1 MVHPGAWVVMASVLL
16 LSTGALAQPQG
27 AKQWERVERSVS
39 LAAGAEETT
48 LELRLAPN
56 VVTTVFFDADMEV
69 EEADLS
75 SVRALF
81 LRLEVQPRL
90 LVLRPAVVMP
100 EKGVPPLVV
109 RFVDGDAPRR
119 LVLVLTT
126 QAEKVDSVVDVL
138 RQPVP
143 AEQLEAQLAA
153 LRSHCEAL
161 EERLAAARRPVLPR
175 GLAAAILSGAI
186 GEKGVTETLISR
198 GGGLIFLGLRVR
210 VPKAYRSIQWLA
222 FHMTLENP
230 PGSVSWVPG
239 RARLTR
245 LDVEGRPLGE
255 VLEAPVQMREARL
268 APGRSAEMVVQW
280 PLPPDDG
287 SAAYAL
293 EVMDAAGR
301 RGVRWSQ
308 LRL

>member
-1 MVHPGAWVVMASVLL
+1 MASVLL
-16 LSTGALAQPQG
+16 LSKGALAQPQG

-39 LAAGAEETT
+39 LAAGAEEST

-90 LVLRPAVVMP
+90 LVLRPAVAMP
-100 EKGVPPLVV
+100 EKGVSPLVV
-109 RFVDGDAPRR
+109 RFADGDAPRR

-126 QAEKVDSVVDVL
+126 QAQKVDAVVDVL

-143 AEQLEAQLAA
+143 AEQLAA

-161 EERLAAARRPVLPR
+161 EERLAAARRPVLSR

-186 GEKGVTETLISR
+186 GAKGVSETLTVR
-198 GGGLIFLGLRVR
+198 GGVRINMGLEVWG
-210 VPKAYRSIQWLA
+210 PKAYRSSKWLA
-222 FHMTLENP
+222 FQMMLVNP
-230 PGSVSWVPG
+230 PGSASWVPG

-245 LDVEGRPLGE
+245 LDAEGRPLGE
-255 VLEAPVQMREARL
+255 VLEAPVHMEEARL
-268 APGRSAEMVVQW
+268 APGRSADAVVQW
-280 PLPPDDG
+280 SLPPSDEA
-287 SAAYAL
+287 AAYEL